1 MTTAARC
8 ASVCVLLASVCS
20 VSCGDEAATTAPT
33 SVTSPTTVTWTALL
47 YANGAA
53 SRSFVA
59 SQAGIVTVTL
69 QGAAVPIGM
78 AVGVPAVASGSSCRA
93 ATSVTAASSD
103 APQLTIGVE
112 GGTYCVLAFD
122 VGGIVDSIAF
132 TVTLVHP

>member
-1 MTTAARC
+1 MTTAARY
-8 ASVCVLLASVCS
+8 ASVCLLLAVVCS

-33 SVTSPTTVTWTALL
+33 SVTSPTTVTWTTLL
-47 YANGAA
+47 YARGAA

-69 QGAAVPIGM
+69 QSAAVPIGI
-78 AVGVPAVASGSSCRA
+78 AVGVPAAASGSSCRA

-103 APQLTIGVE
+103 APQLTIDVE
-112 GGTYCVLAFD
+112 AGTYCVLAFD
-122 VGGIVDSIAF
+122 VGAIVDPIAF

>member
-8 ASVCVLLASVCS
+8 ASVCVLLAIVSS
-20 VSCGDEAATTAPT
+20 VSCGDEAVTTTPT
-33 SVTSPTTVTWTALL
+33 SVTSPTTVTWTTLL
-47 YANGAA
+47 YPRGAA

-59 SQAGIVTVTL
+59 SQAGSVTVTL
-69 QGAAVPIGM
+69 QSAAVPIGI

-103 APQLTIGVE
+103 VPQLTIGVE
-112 GGTYCVLAFD
+112 QGTYCVLAFD
-122 VGGIVDSIAF
+122 VGGIVDPIAF

>member
-8 ASVCVLLASVCS
+8 ASVCVLLAIVCS

-33 SVTSPTTVTWTALL
+33 SVTSPTTVTWTTLL
-47 YANGAA
+47 YARGAA

-69 QGAAVPIGM
+69 QSAAVPIGI
-78 AVGVPAVASGSSCRA
+78 AVGVPAAASGSSCRA
-93 ATSVTAASSD
+93 ATSVTATASD

-112 GGTYCVLAFD
+112 EGTYCVLVFD
-122 VGGIVDSIAF
+122 VGGIVDPIAF
-132 TVTLVHP
+132 TVNLVHP